1 VPEASVLI
9 HAETGEPTLL
19 NADDQKLLNDSL
31 TGGIRLEDYRV
42 VSEWALR
49 IAAIDEG
56 RFADAMRLTAELE
69 LKLTPLAY
77 AEDHI
82 ALRGGMILRA
92 GNLKEGMKVQ
102 GFGTVQALT
111 RIECEDHFHLDVDF
125 AEPEA
130 SPMRLHEKQE
140 VVVQVD
146 DEQ

>member
-1 VPEASVLI
+1 MAGETDADVTLDRIREGGTMLI
-9 HAETGEPTLL
+9 AL
-19 NADDQKLLNDSL
+19 ARQRL
-31 TGGIRLEDYRV
+31 TEV
-42 VSEWALR
+42 E
-49 IAAIDEG
+49 AAIDEG

-125 AEPEA
+125 AEHEA

>member
-1 VPEASVLI
+1 MAGETDADVTLDRIREGGTMLI
-9 HAETGEPTLL
+9 AL
-19 NADDQKLLNDSL
+19 ARQRL
-31 TGGIRLEDYRV
+31 TEV
-42 VSEWALR
+42 E
-49 IAAIDEG
+49 AAIDEG